1 MGCGV
6 LLFSIRPCHLRRH
19 ALLYRHHHDRADMI
33 ALPQVSQVAQT
44 IQLSLAPV
52 FLLAGIG
59 AFLNVCVSRLARII
73 DRARTIEPLVLST
86 RGKEHDRMVSEI
98 RVLDRR
104 MSVVNAAIFLS
115 VASASAV
122 CLVVILL
129 FAANLT
135 GVHLGTPIAL
145 LFSISMMLQAGAF
158 ATFIQEIRL
167 ASRIIHIRNEV
178 LYHKAEE
185 ESGA

>member
-1 MGCGV
+1 
-6 LLFSIRPCHLRRH
+6 
-19 ALLYRHHHDRADMI
+19 MI
-33 ALPQVSQVAQT
+33 PLPQVSLVSQT
-44 IQLSLAPV
+44 IQLALAPV

-59 AFLNVCVSRLARII
+59 AFLNVCVGRLARII
-73 DRARTIEPLVLST
+73 DRARRVEEKILNS
-86 RGKEHDRMVSEI
+86 RGKEHDRLVSEI

-115 VASASAV
+115 VVSACAV

-129 FAANLT
+129 FAGNLLNA
-135 GVHLGTPIAL
+135 HLGTAIAI
-145 LFSISMMLQAGAF
+145 LFSLSMLLQAGAF

-178 LYHKAEE
+178 LYHKVDEDEAE
-185 ESGA
+185 

>member
-1 MGCGV
+1 
-6 LLFSIRPCHLRRH
+6 
-19 ALLYRHHHDRADMI
+19 MI
-33 ALPQVSQVAQT
+33 PLPQVSQVAQT
-44 IQLSLAPV
+44 IQLALAPV

-59 AFLNVCVSRLARII
+59 AFLNVCVGRLARII
-73 DRARTIEPLVLST
+73 DRARKVEDRILAS

-115 VASASAV
+115 VASACAV

-129 FAANLT
+129 FAGNLFDA
-135 GVHLGTPIAL
+135 HLGTPVAI
-145 LFSISMMLQAGAF
+145 LFILAMILQAGGF

-167 ASRIIHIRNEV
+167 ASRTIHIRNEV
-178 LYHKAEE
+178 LYHQAEGDE
-185 ESGA
+185 AA

>member
-1 MGCGV
+1 
-6 LLFSIRPCHLRRH
+6 
-19 ALLYRHHHDRADMI
+19 MI
-33 ALPQVSQVAQT
+33 PVIPQVSQVAQT
-44 IQLSLAPV
+44 IQLALAPV

-73 DRARTIEPLVLST
+73 DRARAVEVLVLTT
-86 RGKEHDRMVSEI
+86 RGTEHDRMVSEI
-98 RVLDRR
+98 RVLDQR

-115 VASASAV
+115 VASACAV

-129 FAANLT
+129 FAGNLFDA
-135 GVHLGTPIAL
+135 HLGTPIAI
-145 LFSISMMLQAGAF
+145 LFSLAMLLQAGAF

-167 ASRIIHIRNEV
+167 ASRTIHIRNEV

-185 ESGA
+185 EDAGT